1 MELIPALIPGVTGY
15 RERLFRFVVLVTDT
29 KLVTETSASHIQNLG
44 DLAQG
49 RIGSGTLYVASVVL
63 LLVKMAVT
71 VSSLV

>member
-1 MELIPALIPGVTGY
+1 MELIPALIPGATGY

-29 KLVTETSASHIQNLG
+29 KLVTETSASHVQSLG